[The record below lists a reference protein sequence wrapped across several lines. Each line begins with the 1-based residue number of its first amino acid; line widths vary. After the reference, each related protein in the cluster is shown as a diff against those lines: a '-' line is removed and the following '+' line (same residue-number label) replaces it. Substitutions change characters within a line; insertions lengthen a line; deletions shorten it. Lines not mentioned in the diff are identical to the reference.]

1 MDRDEEDVAVHGRRR
16 QAAHPGRVAQGRI
29 QLTPEMFQFRTLGLR
44 AIANAKCLQS
54 GGGLVFVDLG
64 FVDFHLFLSS
74 IISTNSTAHFAKL
87 LAA

>member
-1 MDRDEEDVAVHGRRR
+1 MPNVYRG
-16 QAAHPGRVAQGRI
+16 
-29 QLTPEMFQFRTLGLR
+29 
-44 AIANAKCLQS
+44 